1 MHKSFT
7 WRLIRRALATGER
20 TRHYSRHS
28 SVPPKP
34 EIHLRLPVSNCNICS
49 KHVVFGK
56 VVSGI
61 ALKKVEAVGSETGNP
76 CQVKIVD

>member
-1 MHKSFT
+1 
-7 WRLIRRALATGER
+7 
-20 TRHYSRHS
+20 
-28 SVPPKP
+28 
-34 EIHLRLPVSNCNICS
+34 
-49 KHVVFGK
+49 VVFGK